1 MLSTPAATDVARHL
15 VFPDALG
22 YADLASLVRRAHRA
36 DPDAAVRLQATG
48 TTLVTWVGVLAGSGL
63 LADGAVVGVRAA
75 ELAAPAALDVVVSAA
90 ALTDRFARD
99 EHATTPT
106 AAGPGLPADGP
117 LRLAVPAA
125 TAFAPWTGALPGAGG
140 WVPVGSLPSAQ
151 VADTAR
157 AGIEEIASGSA
168 SGAGSLAVQALRQR
182 VWSRPVPFDAAAD
195 PSAGA
200 GPPSDAPAGSTVR
213 SLPAGAAFAAYV
225 LGFVQPDGPTLPVY
239 RSGRWLRLRTPA
251 GHVLAR

>member
-15 VFPDALG
+15 VFPDAFG

-75 ELAAPAALDVVVSAA
+75 ELATPAALDLVVSAA

-106 AAGPGLPADGP
+106 AAGPELLASGP

-125 TAFAPWTGALPGAGG
+125 TVFAPWAGALPGAGG
-140 WVPVGSLPSAQ
+140 WVPVGSLSSAR
-151 VADTAR
+151 VAETAR
-157 AGIEEIASGSA
+157 AGIEEIMSGSA
-168 SGAGSLAVQALRQR
+168 EGAGSLAVQALRQR

-195 PSAGA
+195 PSAGV
-200 GPPSDAPAGSTVR
+200 GPPRDAPAGSTVR

-225 LGFVQPDGPTLPVY
+225 LGFVQPDGPALPVY